1 MVNKRRKIDSGNA
14 FSALQNLSR
23 SGDSPSVSAPS
34 SPARTPGPKARPEQ
48 EQRAAAPR
56 SITKHASF
64 KLSKDNIRRRSDG
77 ITELRLSAGDR
88 FVVLGSFKLKVTQGL
103 VTIAGATLYPSDDA
117 VQVHAPSCH
126 ALPVIRMKDSSVIQL
141 HECPNG
147 SELRQLG
154 RLSSLFKGIW
164 NERSGDEV
172 PGNRAASFKVV
183 GTLIFRKK
191 LV

>member
-34 SPARTPGPKARPEQ
+34 SPARTPRPKARPEK
-48 EQRAAAPR
+48 EQRATPSR
-56 SITKHASF
+56 SIKHASF

-103 VTIAGATLYPSDDA
+103 VTIAGATLYPSDNA

-126 ALPVIRMKDSSVIQL
+126 ALPVIRVKEPSVIQL
-141 HECPNG
+141 YECPNG

-164 NERSGDEV
+164 NERSGEEV

-183 GTLIFRKK
+183 GMQIPRKK